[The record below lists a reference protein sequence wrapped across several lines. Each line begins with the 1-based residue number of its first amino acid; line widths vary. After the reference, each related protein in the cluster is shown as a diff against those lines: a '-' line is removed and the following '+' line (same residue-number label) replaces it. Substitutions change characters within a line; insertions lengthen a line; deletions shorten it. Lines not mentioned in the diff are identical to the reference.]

1 MSPSRRVYQ
10 SGHEEAEYVIELLEI
25 LTPHPANLFH
35 LQYIFAFTVMPD
47 FNNPFGSL
55 MPIFTRNVLMSDLP
69 LVTSLWVANSPSLPI
84 SMTSPANSLSGS
96 DDAVTFAELPSRI
109 SPMVVS
115 SISTLAQMFFK
126 SWTV

>member
-47 FNNPFGSL
+47 FNNPFGSC
-55 MPIFTRNVLMSDLP
+55 MPTFTLNVLISDLP
-69 LVTSLWVANSPSLPI
+69 RVTSLCVANSPSLPI
-84 SMTSPANSLSGS
+84 SITSPLNSLSGRA
-96 DDAVTFAELPSRI
+96 DAVITALLPSRI
-109 SPMVVS
+109 SPTVVS
-115 SISTLAQMFFK
+115 SISTLAQMFLK
-126 SWTV
+126 SWIV